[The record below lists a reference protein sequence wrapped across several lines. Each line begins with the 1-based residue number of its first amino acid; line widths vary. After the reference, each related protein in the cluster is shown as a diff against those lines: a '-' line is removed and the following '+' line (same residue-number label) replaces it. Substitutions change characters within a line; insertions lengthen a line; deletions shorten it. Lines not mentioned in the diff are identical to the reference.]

1 MTGQSWKDHEV
12 LGGKTGRSSSC
23 ETGKFLYIF
32 VFVLDEQN
40 SGVIHPS
47 SLNFRS
53 APYRVRYELQIA
65 LVSLLPLPNSS
76 GKFTPGRVI
85 ILQKSLTNLDFKR
98 QTNSLLFPSF
108 SLRSNA

>member
-1 MTGQSWKDHEV
+1 MTSQSWKDHKV
-12 LGGKTGRSSSC
+12 LEGKTGQSFSC

-32 VFVLDEQN
+32 VFVLYEQN
-40 SGVIHPS
+40 RVIHPS
-47 SLNFRS
+47 SLKSRS

-65 LVSLLPLPNSS
+65 LVSLLPLPNSA